1 MYDLKAYTPTQGV
14 KSVTRYNFRTQE
26 VELEVAPYM
35 PVKTKN
41 FKLLC
46 CSELKDIWGNLIYE
60 DYIVKYK
67 DDLTGVVKFIKGKF
81 VVEFKQITVDLCN
94 IYDRL
99 LIIGDVYAGNEQ

>member
-41 FKLLC
+41 FKLLR
-46 CSELKDIWGNLIYE
+46 CSELKDMWGNMIFE
-60 DYIVKYK
+60 NNIVEYDKQ
-67 DDLTGVVKFIKGKF
+67 LVGEVKFTRGKF
-81 VVEFKQITVDLCN
+81 VVEFKQLTVDLCDIN
-94 IYDRL
+94 DKL
-99 LIIGDVYAGNEQ
+99 LIIGDVYAKKIE

>member
-14 KSVTRYNFRTQE
+14 KSVAKYNFKTKE
-26 VELEVAPYM
+26 IELEVRPYGNI
-35 PVKTKN
+35 KTKN
-41 FKLLC
+41 FTILR

-67 DDLTGVVKFIKGKF
+67 DDLIGVVKFIKGKF

>member
-26 VELEVAPYM
+26 VKLEVAPYM

-41 FKLLC
+41 FKLLR

-67 DDLTGVVKFIKGKF
+67 DDLIGVVKFTKGKF

-99 LIIGDVYAGNEQ
+99 LIIGDVYAGNDQ